1 MLSPADLD
9 HISSTL
15 SLVNRELW
23 LLTAANGPRR
33 GGLVATFVFQAS
45 IDRERPVLL
54 TALGP
59 NHFTTSLVQTSRAF
73 AAHLLRPDQVELA
86 WNFAKDSGHERDK
99 LAGLELET
107 SRTGAPILKE
117 SLAWCDCQV
126 FAQYDAGD
134 RLYFWADIV
143 AASQGSPLAP
153 RGTSSSLSPAP
164 ATPLCEQ
171 EFFRQLSPDQRQIL
185 IAARDKDVLSLRPK
199 HQHWRESLPA

>member
-1 MLSPADLD
+1 MTNDQSNLEIDSV
-9 HISSTL
+9 L

-23 LLTAANGPRR
+23 LLTAADGSRR
-33 GGLVATFVFQAS
+33 GGLIATFVSQAS
-45 IDRERPVLL
+45 IDRERPVLFA
-54 TALGP
+54 ALSP
-59 NHFTTSLVQTSRAF
+59 NHFTTSLVQASRAL

-117 SLAWCDCQV
+117 SLAWCECQV

-143 AASQGSPLAP
+143 AAGGSPQRSA
-153 RGTSSSLSPAP
+153 A
-164 ATPLCEQ
+164 AAKPLCEQ
-171 EFFRQLSPDQRQIL
+171 EFFRQLTSDQRQTL
-185 IAARDKDVLSLRPK
+185 IAARDSDARSLRLK
-199 HQHWRESLPA
+199 HQLWRESKPT